1 MKTRFLLSTF
11 ALLVAGGILALSL
24 MKAQNA
30 FAENQAATARKQ
42 LYFGKEILPDNVLY
56 PVIMAMD
63 RVQLETAPDYERV
76 FIQME
81 YANRRLEYSED
92 LLIQKN
98 DDESLIVSTLTKAEA
113 YLQNATQ
120 ESLKLNS
127 PNSVKES
134 LAKTIEYHISKL
146 KELAPKFTDSN
157 RSLVDHLV
165 EVDTA
170 TLTLLK

>member
-11 ALLVAGGILALSL
+11 ALFVAGGILALSL
-24 MKAQNA
+24 MKAQDA
-30 FAENQAATARKQ
+30 FAENKAATARKQ

-81 YANRRLEYSED
+81 YANRRLEYSEE
-92 LLIQKN
+92 LLAQKK
-98 DDESLIVSTLTKAEA
+98 DESLIVTTLTKAEA
-113 YLQNATQ
+113 YLQNATH

-134 LAKTIEYHISKL
+134 LTKTIQYHANRIKGL
-146 KELAPKFTDSN
+146 GPKFTDAN
-157 RSLVDHLV
+157 RSLLDKLA
-165 EVDTA
+165 EQDA
-170 TLTLLK
+170 ASLTVLN